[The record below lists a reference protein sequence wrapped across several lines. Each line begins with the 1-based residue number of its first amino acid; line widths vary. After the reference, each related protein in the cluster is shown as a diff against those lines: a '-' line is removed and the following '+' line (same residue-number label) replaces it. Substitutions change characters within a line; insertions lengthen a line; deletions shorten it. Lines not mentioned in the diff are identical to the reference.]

1 MDMKEYFE
9 STTGRGVLATA
20 ASDGQVDAAIYSA
33 PHVLE
38 DGVVAF
44 IMRDRL
50 SHRNVQENP
59 HATFLFIEGGPGSHG
74 VRIFLKKIKEETDP
88 AKIKS
93 LMQRHLTPEEDQA
106 RGPTFLVSFAVEK
119 VLPLVGDDPAKIPF
133 C

>member
-1 MDMKEYFE
+1 MKEYFE
-9 STTGRGVLATA
+9 STVGQGILATA
-20 ASDGQVDAAIYSA
+20 ARDGKVDTAIYSA

-50 SHRNVQENP
+50 SHHNVQENP
-59 HATFLFIEGGPGSHG
+59 YANFLFIEGGSSSRGM
-74 VRIFLKKIKEETDP
+74 RLFLKKTTEETDA

-93 LMQRHLTPEEDQA
+93 LMRRHLTPEEDQA

-119 VLPLVGDDPAKIPF
+119 VLPLIGDDPAKIPF
-133 C
+133 CTT